1 MNKLVDTSGKE
12 LAPAPSGDLITA
24 LERATRDPN
33 VDPAKLSALLDVYE
47 RVSNRN
53 AEVAFN
59 QAMKDMQPE
68 LPIIPKRGRAHRD
81 TPYALLEDMQ
91 TLCRPVTS
99 KFGFS
104 EGYEVGRA
112 DNADV
117 VVTCVIRHQGGHKT
131 RTTMQAPVDSTG
143 SKNAVQAVGSTT
155 AYLKRYTYA
164 AGYNIIIQGDE
175 SDDDGQLG
183 GGEPTN
189 REPIERGQKIKTKE
203 QIHAELEK
211 ELAECSTL
219 VRLESIKRI
228 YDRDWRER
236 FKSKDDLWNSGID
249 EMFAQK
255 QKEIENNIEV
265 MEAEKSLL

>member
-68 LPIIPKRGRAHRD
+68 LPTIPKRGRAHRD
-81 TPYALLEDMQ
+81 TPYALFEDMQ
-91 TLCRPVTS
+91 SLCRPVTS

-104 EGYEVGRA
+104 EGFEVGRA

-117 VVTCVIRHQGGHKT
+117 IVTCVIRHEAGHNM
-131 RTTMQAPVDSTG
+131 RITMQAPVDSTG

-164 AGYNIIIQGDE
+164 AGYNVIIQGD
-175 SDDDGQLG
+175 DDDGELG

-189 REPIERGQKIKTKE
+189 REPIERGNKMQTKE
-203 QIHAELEK
+203 EVYTDLEGA
-211 ELAECSTL
+211 LAECNTL
-219 VRLESIKRI
+219 ARLESIKRI

-236 FKSKDDLWNSGID
+236 FKSKDDLWNGGID

-255 QKEIENNIEV
+255 EEEISRNIEV
-265 MEAEKSLL
+265 MEAEKALL